1 MYSYKQLFNMFT
13 VVNNNSDVSD
23 RLAIAEQNIKK
34 LFQNVDQLKEED
46 VNLKKYTDNEIMRFR
61 RDFEEYAGK
70 QQEKNT
76 DL

>member
-34 LFQNVDQLKEED
+34 LFQNVDQFK
-46 VNLKKYTDNEIMRFR
+46 
-61 RDFEEYAGK
+61 
-70 QQEKNT
+70 
-76 DL
+76 

>member
-1 MYSYKQLFNMFT
+1 MFT

>member
-1 MYSYKQLFNMFT
+1 MYSYKQLFNIFT

-23 RLAIAEQNIKK
+23 RLAVAEENIKK
-34 LFQNVDQLKEED
+34 LFENVDQLKEED

-61 RDFEEYAGK
+61 RDFEEYSSK
-70 QQEKNT
+70 QEEKNG